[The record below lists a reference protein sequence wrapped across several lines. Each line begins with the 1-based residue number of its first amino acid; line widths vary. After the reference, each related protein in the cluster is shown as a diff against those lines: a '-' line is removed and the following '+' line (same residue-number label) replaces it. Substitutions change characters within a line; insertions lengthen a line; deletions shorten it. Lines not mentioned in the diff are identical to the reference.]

1 MAADTP
7 ARGGGLQRLVL
18 WLLIFAL
25 LAVVWWFASE
35 RNERRYALSV
45 QSGQLVIER
54 GRFFPTG
61 TAPVR
66 GVQAYEPIAIPPG
79 AKPPPSAEYDDATT
93 LDRALLD
100 VLTGWAREA
109 AKKGEPSSM
118 QTASQLVE
126 RASHLPG
133 LTAAQLAEVAALRGE
148 LAWEEARGDLAQ
160 AAQSASAALRK
171 LEMVE
176 KANGPH
182 ASDAAAQ
189 AQKVRALEQG
199 LRDLSRPAGAGPSK

>member
-1 MAADTP
+1 MAAEAP

-25 LAVVWWFASE
+25 LAVVWWLASE
-35 RNERRYALSV
+35 RNVRHYALSV
-45 QSGQLVIER
+45 QNGQLVVER
-54 GRFFPTG
+54 GRFFPMG

-66 GVQAYEPIAIPPG
+66 GVEPYIPIPVPAG
-79 AKPPPSAEYDDATT
+79 AKSPAYSEYDDSTA

-148 LAWEEARGDLAQ
+148 LAWEEARGDLTQ
-160 AAQSASAALRK
+160 AAQSAGAALRK

-182 ASDAAAQ
+182 ASEAAAQ

-199 LRDLSRPAGAGPSK
+199 LRELTRPAGAGPSK